1 MIYNMNV
8 ENIHKKNIPCIN
20 LKKELEICDEVI
32 KVWQN
37 KEKLMAEIVWK
48 VEISQSSV
56 AWIPKKQRYK
66 NVNLIWKSDLTLF
79 IKKTICNFSKKWKNE
94 EIKKQN
100 FFIWIDQTNR
110 ILYQQHK
117 NHWIWNEI

>member
-32 KVWQN
+32 KDWQN

-56 AWIPKKQRYK
+56 AWIPNKQRYK
-66 NVNLIWKSDLTLF
+66 NVNPIWKSDLTLF
-79 IKKTICNFSKKWKNE
+79 IKKTICNFSKK
-94 EIKKQN
+94 
-100 FFIWIDQTNR
+100 
-110 ILYQQHK
+110 
-117 NHWIWNEI
+117 